1 MVARIR
7 SVLVPAALGIAL
19 GLGGAYAQA
28 PAQDDQ
34 DLSAHHPPGSEA
46 QAQATPP
53 APPAVTPPQPGRPV
67 APGTGMAP
75 GQGGPPGIGMM
86 PGQAGQPGMM
96 GGDMGQMM
104 QMMQM
109 MQRMTAMRQGGM
121 SPGAMRAFDRIEGQL
136 AYFRIELRLTEAQT
150 PQWNA
155 FADAVRTQS
164 RTLRQAYMQAM
175 QSAGQ
180 PTPAPAQLE
189 RRAALLQAQ
198 LDATQAI
205 APPASA
211 LYAALSDEQK
221 RLADELMAEH
231 LRDMRMRGL

>member
-7 SVLVPAALGIAL
+7 SVLMPAALGIAL

-34 DLSAHHPPGSEA
+34 DHSAHHPPGSEV

-53 APPAVTPPQPGRPV
+53 APAPVVPPQQGRP
-67 APGTGMAP
+67 ATPGMGMTP
-75 GQGGPPGIGMM
+75 GQGGQPGMGMM
-86 PGQAGQPGMM
+86 PGQGGQPGMM

-104 QMMQM
+104 QMMQRM
-109 MQRMTAMRQGGM
+109 MAMRQGGM

-136 AYFRIELRLTEAQT
+136 AYFRTELRVTDAQM

-155 FADAVRTQS
+155 FADAVRAQAG
-164 RTLRQAYMQAM
+164 RLRQAYMQAM

-180 PTPAPAQLE
+180 PASAPAQLE
-189 RRAALLQAQ
+189 RRAALLRAQ
-198 LDATQAI
+198 LDTTEAMTTATA
-205 APPASA
+205 A
-211 LYAALSDEQK
+211 LYAVLSDEQK

-231 LRDMRMRGL
+231 LRDMRMQGL